1 MDKRERNLSNLL
13 LRLKDNESERKLAQ
27 NIGVS
32 QYAINCWL
40 NNKHFPDTKNLK
52 KIADYMDISIDQL
65 LSQLNEEEAYKLEE
79 IKTAQGIFNS
89 IILNLSLKEKLIL
102 IKLIAN
108 NVEEN
113 L

>member
-13 LRLKDNESERKLAQ
+13 LRLKDGDSEKKLAHK
-27 NIGVS
+27 IGVS
-32 QYAINCWL
+32 QYSVNCWL
-40 NNKHFPDTKNLK
+40 NNKHFPDSSNLK

-79 IKTAQGIFNS
+79 IKTAQGIFTY
-89 IILNLSLKEKLIL
+89 ILNLPLKEKLIL
-102 IKLIAN
+102 MKLILD